1 MAKQKVNINDT
12 SIKSAV
18 TTDPKKAI
26 CEYIWNGYDA
36 GAVHVWVNYEANELG
51 SITALSVKD
60 DGTGINRSL
69 LHDTFGTYQDSI
81 KKRSFQWSS
90 QVKGHRGKGRYAF
103 NCFATR
109 ADWVTIYREG
119 DHLFRHSISI
129 NAGENDHFNDHSDE
143 GTQTLVHDEGTGTI
157 VSFSNVTLPKEFFV
171 STEFWNYL
179 RKEFAVFLKLNEKR
193 GKSLFINGVELDY
206 SSVIAEDDTKH
217 FNVVDD
223 NDHDK
228 VYSFDVTFI
237 RWHEKM
243 KENYSIYYLDE
254 NEIEHFEKTTSLNN
268 KDTDFHHSVYVVSS
282 YFNNFGP
289 TKDAGIGDDQESLD
303 THSLVEQFLN
313 FDGIK
318 ILKTEKDKVFK
329 ELHKKVKEWLN
340 IKLKNFIQDVAGEE
354 LWSKFE
360 NSGVVIEPSND
371 YEKPLYYD
379 LKETVK
385 GIYSVQP
392 RIFVNIGNDQAK
404 ALVGCLKLLLQTDK
418 REDVLFILE
427 SITKMTDEERH
438 RLVEILKVTELSYIT
453 NTIAMLENRYRT
465 VSALRSMVFD
475 KSLKAYE
482 VDDVQDIVSKAFW
495 LFGEQYNIVTEAEP
509 DFQQALEKYL
519 CIIHENVNGKSSSAF
534 SVEKIEHPDVNK
546 EMDIFATRQIANS
559 KEIENIII
567 ELKRPTV
574 KLGEIELSQIKNYMK
589 LIYKEPQFNDST
601 ARWTFILVGK
611 ELDGSSTIETEW
623 ETNKV
628 WGKKGLVLHVDTNT
642 QHYEIFVKTWSTI
655 FAEFEMRHNFLM
667 KRLNFKRK
675 KLSAEYKT
683 KDDLHKIV
691 DEAKGD

>member
-1 MAKQKVNINDT
+1 MLQNCAVVMAKQKVNINDT

-228 VYSFDVTFI
+228 VYSFDATFI

-438 RLVEILKVTELSYIT
+438 RLVEIL
-453 NTIAMLENRYRT
+453 
-465 VSALRSMVFD
+465 
-475 KSLKAYE
+475 
-482 VDDVQDIVSKAFW
+482 
-495 LFGEQYNIVTEAEP
+495 
-509 DFQQALEKYL
+509 
-519 CIIHENVNGKSSSAF
+519 
-534 SVEKIEHPDVNK
+534 
-546 EMDIFATRQIANS
+546 IANS